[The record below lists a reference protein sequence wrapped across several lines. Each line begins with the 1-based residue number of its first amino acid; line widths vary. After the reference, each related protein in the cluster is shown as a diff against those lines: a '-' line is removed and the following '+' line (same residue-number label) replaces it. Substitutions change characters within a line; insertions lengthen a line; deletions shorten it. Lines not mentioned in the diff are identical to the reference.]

1 MIFEWLML
9 AKNLGSG
16 PGRPTAYYVVHGIL
30 VCVNIVLAVILGVIS
45 WRAWASPR
53 RGQHQEPERRADE
66 RVERPVRDEPSA

>member
-30 VCVNIVLAVILGVIS
+30 VCVNIVLAIVLGAIGR
-45 WRAWASPR
+45 RAWTCLR
-53 RGQHQEPERRADE
+53 RR
-66 RVERPVRDEPSA
+66 